1 MATWP
6 PWSSV
11 GNPAPP
17 PQKLNRGRYNIKT
30 GVRSF
35 LPNVFWNLCWS
46 GAGFP
51 TSTESEKTP
60 TKHKI
65 MFCGTLPKK
74 SGADAGS
81 MQHEPLRASSK
92 HTCTQQ
98 ADQSAAQHNKS
109 KPSPAQ
115 PSQGKQS
122 RSSAKP
128 SQACEQAIQNT
139 RGQKRNPSDRLIISD
154 PSV

>member
-1 MATWP
+1 MFLAACV
-6 PWSSV
+6 SV
-11 GNPAPP
+11 LLAQGTDRGQRSEQPAHAIT
-17 PQKLNRGRYNIKT
+17 KDCLNSLGYQFGRAAHKNHI
-30 GVRSF
+30 GQ
-35 LPNVFWNLCWS
+35 
-46 GAGFP
+46 
-51 TSTESEKTP
+51 STESEKTP

-81 MQHEPLRASSK
+81 MQHEPLTASSK

-109 KPSPAQ
+109 KPPAAQ

-139 RGQKRNPSDRLIISD
+139 RGQKRSQ
-154 PSV
+154 